1 MISHFAALRP
11 QPIDPI
17 LALVDIFA
25 SDERPDKIDLG
36 IGVYRDPAQRTPVM
50 AAVKL
55 AERELVEKQDSKAY
69 LGCGGDPAFLAALTC
84 LLIGDGALGKQISG
98 VQTVGGTGA
107 LRLAADLLAV
117 ERPGRTIWIGTPTWP
132 NHLPIFRTVFAD
144 VRTYEQF
151 DPWTQQM
158 RADAV
163 LDAMSQA
170 VAGDV
175 FVLHGCC
182 HNPTGIDPDMESW
195 SAIASLAERRGI
207 LPIVDIAY
215 HGFGDGLEG
224 DTIPLRLLL
233 DHVPAALIAYSCSKN
248 FGLYRDRVGALFVA
262 GDPQA
267 SDVACSNL
275 LQLART
281 SYSMPPDHGAA
292 VVRTILQSPT
302 LETEWRAEL
311 ESYRMRLRG
320 LRERL
325 ASHGTVGRIDLAPLA
340 DQKGFF
346 SQLPLSIDQVDRLR
360 RDHGIYMAPSG
371 RINIAGLGDRQVSVF
386 AAALAGLS
394 ER

>member
-1 MISHFAALRP
+1 MASHFASLRP
-11 QPIDPI
+11 QPTDPI
-17 LALVDIFA
+17 LALTDIFA
-25 SDERPDKIDLG
+25 VDERADKIDLG

-50 AAVKL
+50 AAVKS
-55 AERELVEKQDSKAY
+55 AERELVEKQGSKAY
-69 LGCGGDPAFLAALTC
+69 LGCGGDPEFLSALSR
-84 LLIGDGALGKQISG
+84 LLVGGAVGKGLSG

-107 LRLAADLLAV
+107 LRLAADLLAL
-117 ERPGRTIWIGTPTWP
+117 ERPERTVWIGTPTWP
-132 NHLPIFRTVFAD
+132 NHIPIFRTAFAD

-151 DPWTQQM
+151 DPQAQRM

-170 VAGDV
+170 AAGDI
-175 FVLHGCC
+175 FILHGCC
-182 HNPTGIDPDMESW
+182 QNPTGIDPDMEGW
-195 SAIASLAERRGI
+195 SAIATLADRRGI

-215 HGFGDGLEG
+215 HGFGEGLER
-224 DTIPLRLLL
+224 DAAPLRLLL
-233 DHVPAALIAYSCSKN
+233 EHVPAALIAYSCSKN

-267 SDVACSNL
+267 SEVACSNL

-311 ESYRMRLRG
+311 ESYRVRLRG

-346 SQLPLSIDQVDRLR
+346 SQLPLSVDQVERLR
-360 RDHGIYMAPSG
+360 REHGIYMAPSG
-371 RINIAGLGDRQVSVF
+371 RINIAGLGDRQIPAF